1 MLKPYLNS
9 TRTYVLSILTTRTL
23 VENFYHDVNHTQEV
37 VQSAIEI
44 GIGEKLSKSKME
56 MIQIAAWFHDVGYI
70 EKTDGHEKVSVKY
83 ARNFLTELQYPS
95 NKIKIITDAILATKI
110 PQRPKNNFE
119 KILCDADLFH
129 FGKEIFFNRN
139 DKYRVEFENHLGHK
153 LSEHD
158 WLVKTID
165 FVKNQNFHTDY
176 AKRNFTDQKKEILR
190 LLNEQLQ
197 RITNNT
203 D

>member
-1 MLKPYLNS
+1 MLKSYLNS
-9 TRTYVLSILTTRTL
+9 TRTYVLSILTTRTP
-23 VENFYHDVNHTQEV
+23 VENFYHDVIHTNDV
-37 VQSAIEI
+37 VQSVIEI
-44 GIGEKLSKSKME
+44 GIGEKLSEDELE

-70 EKTDGHEKVSVKY
+70 EKTDGHEKVSVEY
-83 ARNFLTELQYPS
+83 ARKFLTELQYPS
-95 NKIKIITDAILATKI
+95 NKIEIIIGAIFATKV
-110 PQRPKNNFE
+110 PQRPKNKFE

-129 FGKEIFFNRN
+129 LGKETFFDRN
-139 DKYRVEFENHLGHK
+139 DKYRVEYENHLGHK
-153 LSEHD
+153 LSERD

-165 FVKNQNFHTDY
+165 FVKDQSFYTGY
-176 AKRNFTDQKKEILR
+176 AKRNFTDQKNENLR

>member
-1 MLKPYLNS
+1 MLKSYLDS
-9 TRTYVLSILTTRTL
+9 TRTYVLSILTTRTP
-23 VENFYHDVNHTQEV
+23 VENFYHDVNHTREV

-44 GIGEKLSKSKME
+44 GIGEKLSEDELE

-70 EKTDGHEKVSVKY
+70 EKTDGHEKISIEY
-83 ARNFLTELQYPS
+83 ARTFLTELQYPS
-95 NKIKIITDAILATKI
+95 DKIEIIIGAILATKV
-110 PQRPKNNFE
+110 PQKPKNKLE

-129 FGKEIFFNRN
+129 LGQELFFNRN
-139 DKYRVEFENHLGHK
+139 DRYRVEYENYLGHK
-153 LSEHD
+153 LSEYD

-165 FVKNQNFHTDY
+165 FVKNQNFYTDY
-176 AKRNFTDQKKEILR
+176 AQRNFNDQKNETLL

-203 D
+203 Y

>member
-1 MLKPYLNS
+1 MLKSYLDS
-9 TRTYVLSILTTRTL
+9 TRTYVLSILTTRTP
-23 VENFYHDVNHTQEV
+23 VENFYHDVNHTREV
-37 VQSAIEI
+37 VQSIIEI
-44 GIGEKLSKSKME
+44 GIGEKLSEDELE

-70 EKTDGHEKVSVKY
+70 EKTDGHEKVSVEY

-95 NKIKIITDAILATKI
+95 DKIEIIIGAILATKV
-110 PQRPKNNFE
+110 PQKPNNKFD

-129 FGKEIFFNRN
+129 LGKELFFNRN
-139 DKYRVEFENHLGHK
+139 DKYRVEYENYLGHK
-153 LSEHD
+153 LSERD

-165 FVKNQNFHTDY
+165 FVKDQNFYTDY
-176 AKRNFTDQKKEILR
+176 AQRNFNNQKNENLR

-203 D
+203 N